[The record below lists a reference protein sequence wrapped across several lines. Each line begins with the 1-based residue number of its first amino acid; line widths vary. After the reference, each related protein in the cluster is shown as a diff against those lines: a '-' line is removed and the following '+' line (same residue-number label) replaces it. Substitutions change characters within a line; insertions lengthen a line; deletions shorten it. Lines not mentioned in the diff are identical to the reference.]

1 MKLFF
6 IFIFLFFLIFILFIV
21 GIIFAVRLFSKKK
34 VKTSCSTT
42 QNQSKNPPPFPS
54 NKPGQLSQQG
64 IMRIRFDSSQMGLQ
78 TVAREQNML
87 ESCEKAADEWINNNP
102 TVKIISITSVLGGM
116 NASVTVWYKNPSLNE
131 IEK

>member
-1 MKLFF
+1 MTPFY
-6 IFIFLFFLIFILFIV
+6 IFIFLLFLIFILFVV
-21 GIIFAVRLFSKKK
+21 GTIFTVRLFSNKK
-34 VKTSCSTT
+34 VKTSYSIS
-42 QNQSKNPPPFPS
+42 QHQSKNPPPLPS
-54 NKPGQLSQQG
+54 NKFGHL
-64 IMRIRFDSSQMGLQ
+64 MRIRFNSSQMGLQ

-102 TVKIISITSVLGGM
+102 TIEIVSITSALGGM